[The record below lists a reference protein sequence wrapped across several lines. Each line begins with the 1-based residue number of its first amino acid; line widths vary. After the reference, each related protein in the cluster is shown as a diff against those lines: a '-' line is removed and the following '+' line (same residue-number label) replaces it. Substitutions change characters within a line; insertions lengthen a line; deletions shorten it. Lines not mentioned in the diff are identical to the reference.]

1 MGFDPIT
8 AVADLIKVGLE
19 KWIPD
24 ANERTK
30 AAMEMATQ
38 VHQQVMGQIEI
49 NKVEASSTSLF
60 VAGWR
65 PAIGWICGGAYGY
78 HFILQPFMVFILQAF
93 GNTILLPHLDIGEL
107 SMVLFGLLG
116 LGAMR
121 SWDKSIG
128 TTK

>member
-128 TTK
+128 VTK

>member
-30 AAMEMATQ
+30 AAMEMATG

-128 TTK
+128 VTK